1 MNNEYILYKHIGS
14 AFTTK
19 LIRSEKLNLIHTKEI
34 RSRLVDLET
43 FNSVLLSL
51 PDQI

>member
-1 MNNEYILYKHIGS
+1 MNNEYILYEHRDS
-14 AFTTK
+14 TFTT
-19 LIRSEKLNLIHTKEI
+19 KLNLIHTKEI
-34 RSRLVDLET
+34 RSRLVNLET